1 MCPAW
6 AGGLELTLACHGRIA
21 SPSPSSVIVAQPWAR
36 LPFGVAH
43 TSFGGYLGKQDRLR
57 CSVNTEKVDA
67 REPVP
72 SA

>member
-1 MCPAW
+1 MPCLGW
-6 AGGLELTLACHGRIA
+6 RSGTDSYLSWSDRIA
-21 SPSPSSVIVAQPWAR
+21 FTIFGHRGTALGSVALWGRA
-36 LPFGVAH
+36 L
-43 TSFGGYLGKQDRLR
+43 SFGGYLGKQDRLR